1 MALHIKVDDGELP
14 VRSELVVWREFVELT
29 GIHPTRL
36 GELVELGWICP
47 DMPDKQDGE
56 CYLFHPRDVYRVSKL
71 ERLCRDFE
79 LPALAGTIIVD
90 LLERIDDLDRQVR
103 DLRRLL

>member
-1 MALHIKVDDGELP
+1 MALHMRIETEELP
-14 VRSELVVWREFVELT
+14 VRSELVIWAQFIELT

-47 DMPDKQDGE
+47 DRQGE
-56 CYLFHPRDVYRVSKL
+56 DCYLFHPRDVYRVSKL

-79 LPALAGTIIVD
+79 LPAVAGTIIVD

>member
-1 MALHIKVDDGELP
+1 MALRMRIENEELP
-14 VRSELVVWREFVELT
+14 VRSELVIWSQFIELT
-29 GIHPTRL
+29 GIHPVRL
-36 GELVELGWICP
+36 GEIVDLGWICA
-47 DMPDKQDGE
+47 DKKSEE
-56 CYLFHPRDVYRVSKL
+56 CYLFHPADVYRVSKL

-90 LLERIDDLDRQVR
+90 LLERIDELESQVR

>member
-1 MALHIKVDDGELP
+1 MVLRIKLEHEELP
-14 VRSELVVWREFVELT
+14 VRSELVIWSRFVELT
-29 GIHPTRL
+29 GIHPPRL
-36 GELVELGWICP
+36 GELIELGWVCP
-47 DMPDKQDGE
+47 DKTHEE

-79 LPALAGTIIVD
+79 LSAMAGTIIVD
-90 LLERIDDLDRQVR
+90 LLERIEMLEQQVR